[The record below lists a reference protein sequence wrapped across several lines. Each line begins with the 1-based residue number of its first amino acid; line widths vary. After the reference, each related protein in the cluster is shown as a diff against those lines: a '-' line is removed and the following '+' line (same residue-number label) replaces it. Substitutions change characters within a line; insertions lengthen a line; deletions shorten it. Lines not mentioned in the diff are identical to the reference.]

1 VNYSFTTG
9 NLTSGRH
16 EICITAHGQD
26 NGGTGSVTDCVHV
39 IINDPPV
46 VDPSG
51 PYAGQ
56 EGTPVAIAGLVTDPD
71 GPSLTTQWS
80 VTPASDVDPG
90 ATCSFGNAAALSTT
104 VTCTDDGGWTL
115 RLTANDSLHPDV
127 VATTELTLT
136 NVAPQVSIS
145 APANGTLVRRGTP
158 VSVTAPFTDIA
169 TNDTH
174 TCTVDFDDGTPIV
187 AGTVT
192 QGAGSGSCAASHTY
206 TGVGEHLVVVTV
218 TDDDGGSATAVVK
231 IVSYVR
237 AEAWSISASGLI
249 TVAKTP
255 HATCPPNTNLTTASL
270 NVLGL
275 ASVQALHAECTLDQ
289 DTGETDA
296 SAEISSANLLAGA
309 IRLSDVETH
318 CVATEAGLSGSSRV
332 GTLNGQPIGTQ
343 PVTINIPLVA
353 AVHLNQ
359 TATTPDGRLAQY
371 AVRVVTLLGQEI
383 ILSGCQL
390 GI

>member
-1 VNYSFTTG
+1 M
-9 NLTSGRH
+9 
-16 EICITAHGQD
+16 
-26 NGGTGSVTDCVHV
+26 
-39 IINDPPV
+39 
-46 VDPSG
+46 
-51 PYAGQ
+51 
-56 EGTPVAIAGLVTDPD
+56 
-71 GPSLTTQWS
+71 
-80 VTPASDVDPG
+80 
-90 ATCSFGNAAALSTT
+90 
-104 VTCTDDGGWTL
+104 
-115 RLTANDSLHPDV
+115 
-127 VATTELTLT
+127 
-136 NVAPQVSIS
+136 
-145 APANGTLVRRGTP
+145 RRGTP
-158 VSVTAPFTDIA
+158 VSVVAPFTDIA

-174 TCTVDFDDGTPIV
+174 TCTMDFDDGTPTV

-206 TGVGEHLVVVTV
+206 TGVGAHLVVVTV

-249 TVAKTP
+249 NVAKTP

-275 ASVQALHAECTLDQ
+275 ASVQALHAECTLNP

-296 SAEISSANLLAGA
+296 SAKISSANLLGNA
-309 IRLSDVETH
+309 IRLSDIETR

-359 TATTPDGRLAQY
+359 TVTTPDGRLAQY
-371 AVRVVTLLGQEI
+371 AVRVVTLLGQQI